1 MRIIKSPINK
11 AILEE
16 VNSEFGN
23 YFKITV
29 DLEKEILIL
38 GCEFHVDG
46 AEKLRLD
53 EKSREDNLWGG
64 WLSTDTGLI
73 ELTAV
78 FNLRP
83 TLKNFSMELI
93 DEKKREKFVLI
104 VKKLFA
110 IIYE

>member
-11 AILEE
+11 AILAEI
-16 VNSEFGN
+16 NSQFGN

-29 DLEKEILIL
+29 DLEKEILVL

-46 AEKLRLD
+46 AGKLKLE
-53 EKSREDNLWGG
+53 EKSFEDNLWGG
-64 WLSTDTGLI
+64 WLNTDTGLI
-73 ELTAV
+73 DLTAV

-83 TLKNFSMELI
+83 NLKNFTMELI
-93 DEKKREKFVLI
+93 DEKRRKKFILV